1 MKVLI
6 GWLGAVCLL
15 AGAGSA
21 LGDAACQKCT
31 HDFQVQYRTCLRE
44 GKDKATCSKEQDA
57 AVQACLAICN
67 PKSSPLDGE
76 SSQHAAVRSP
86 S

>member
-6 GWLGAVCLL
+6 GFVGALSFL

-31 HDFQVQYRTCLRE
+31 HDMQVQYRTCMRS
-44 GKDKATCSKEQDA
+44 GKDQATCSKEQMVA
-57 AVQACLAICN
+57 AQACVTICSTKVA
-67 PKSSPLDGE
+67 PP
-76 SSQHAAVRSP
+76 
-86 S
+86 

>member
-6 GWLGAVCLL
+6 GFLGALSFL

-31 HDFQVQYRTCLRE
+31 HDMQVQYRNCLRN
-44 GKDKATCSKEQDA
+44 GKDQATCSKEQLTA
-57 AVQACLAICN
+57 AQACITICN
-67 PKSSPLDGE
+67 TKVAKP
-76 SSQHAAVRSP
+76 
-86 S
+86 